1 LIDRRRIAGKLASD
15 PRAFLKI
22 QTKQRRADA

>member
-15 PRAFLKI
+15 SRAFLKI
-22 QTKQRRADA
+22 QTQERPADA